1 MAQIN
6 LLNEQ
11 KIQSLKCPKH
21 LEQKDYR
28 DGLGL
33 YLRVKQGNSKYWFVK
48 LYGAKKANRGIGFYP
63 DIKLAEARR
72 IRDNYREMWEE
83 GKDPSVERR
92 KQKYD
97 AISNLNQTF
106 ANVQEQTFMNV
117 IQKKYSVKHQIR
129 WSGIYK
135 KYLEHTLGS
144 LPLAEIDD
152 AIILEVVEDIYKR
165 VPHTAN
171 KAKSLISVV
180 FNHAIEKRWF
190 RGTNPAKLLE
200 GNSLIKKPKN
210 KHYHHVP
217 EYRVGEL
224 KILLSKRENIVSDT
238 YLYILMVT
246 GLRPGSLLNAKWSWW
261 TEDSVLHIPGK
272 FMKDGENFRCPLPKQ
287 AQVELKLLSNHVV
300 DNKPNAFIFPSP
312 MESVNNPK
320 SDNSM
325 RDYLKKIT
333 EDEKV
338 TLHGFRTLINLV
350 LTKSR
355 KFTIERIESQLTHAY
370 TSTAIRKVYL
380 GDEDFFDERFI
391 MCQHMADWVDQ
402 QVDFYN
408 KAQQVV

>member
-21 LEQKDYR
+21 LKQKDYR

-63 DIKLAEARR
+63 DIKLAEARK
-72 IRDNYREMWEE
+72 IRDNYREIWEE

-117 IQKKYSVKHQIR
+117 IQKKYSAKHQIR
-129 WSGIYK
+129 WTGIYK

-190 RGTNPAKLLE
+190 RGTNPCKLLE
-200 GNSLIKKPKN
+200 GNSLIKKPQN
-210 KHYHHVP
+210 KHFDYLKEH
-217 EYRVGEL
+217 RVGEL
-224 KILLSKRENIVSDT
+224 MELLGKSQNHVNNAFI
-238 YLYILMVT
+238 YILMVT
-246 GLRPGSLLNAKWSWW
+246 GLRVGSLRNAKWSWLQGN
-261 TEDSVLHIPGK
+261 VLVIPGK
-272 FMKDGENFRCPLPKQ
+272 YMKDRKQFRCPLSIQ
-287 AQVELKLLSNHVV
+287 AESEFKNLARHSVNV
-300 DNKPNAFIFPSP
+300 KPNDYIFASP
-312 MESVNNPK
+312 QQDLNKPK
-320 SDNSM
+320 SDNTFRNFLRS
-325 RDYLKKIT
+325 LL
-333 EDEKV
+333 EDDEV
-338 TLHGFRTLINLV
+338 TLHGFRTLFNIV
-350 LTKSR
+350 LTKSK
-355 KFTIERIESQLTHAY
+355 KFTEERIESQLTHAY
-370 TSTAIRKVYL
+370 TKTSIRKVYL
-380 GDEDFFDERFI
+380 GSEDFLEERRELV
-391 MCQHMADWVDQ
+391 QHISDHADHEADK
-402 QVDFYN
+402 Y
-408 KAQQVV
+408 KKVVNV